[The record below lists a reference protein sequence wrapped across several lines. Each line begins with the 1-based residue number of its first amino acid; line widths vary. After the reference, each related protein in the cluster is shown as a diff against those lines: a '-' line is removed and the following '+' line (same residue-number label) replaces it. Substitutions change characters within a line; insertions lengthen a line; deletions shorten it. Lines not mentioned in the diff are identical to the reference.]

1 MGSLLFFIIKIHP
14 PWIIVFVG
22 GFRLHMG
29 LSRLLKDY
37 KSKGTDPKV
46 LLIELR
52 NQTQPISIVL
62 QNVLQSPFYLL
73 FSFVFL
79 RWKLKIVS
87 RYGVEHSHCQEL
99 WKFHRISVCLEN
111 CKSQRN
117 DLKTLLIELRNQ
129 TQAIQNILQ
138 SPFLFCFYFYLFF

>member
-1 MGSLLFFIIKIHP
+1 MGSLLFFIIKIRP

-79 RWKLKIVS
+79 RWKLNLRLLVGAGCQQMIISSAS
-87 RYGVEHSHCQEL
+87 RP
-99 WKFHRISVCLEN
+99 ISNYLES
-111 CKSQRN
+111 KHFVRTLIKG
-117 DLKTLLIELRNQ
+117 LKTLSASIIIHAYI
-129 TQAIQNILQ
+129 AI
-138 SPFLFCFYFYLFF
+138 FGEW